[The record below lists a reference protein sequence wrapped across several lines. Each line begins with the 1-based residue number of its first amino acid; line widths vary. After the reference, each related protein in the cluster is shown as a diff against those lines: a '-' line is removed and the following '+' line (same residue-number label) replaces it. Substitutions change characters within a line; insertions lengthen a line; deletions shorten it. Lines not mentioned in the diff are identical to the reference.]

1 MKQQL
6 EQLLKDAEEVTA
18 KMREVL
24 ASMDKPAINMEHGKW
39 YRVQATW
46 NWLIK
51 FNKFEGK
58 SVFALDTV
66 PLNVVTEGRPGYF
79 CDVNN
84 IKSCTPATP
93 EDMQLLPDG
102 HPEKPKPALA
112 ATYDEIADV
121 VKPKWAFKSFEGTP
135 VSFDE
140 QDPYQLPTESA
151 AKQTAA
157 FSQIKNL
164 EAYCAVKFDGD
175 RNNIIDVDA
184 EGGLFPVECDYGII
198 KVTREA
204 ANWLIA
210 NHPEPFL
217 VFFGVKS

>member
-164 EAYCAVKFDGD
+164 EAYCAAKF
-175 RNNIIDVDA
+175 
-184 EGGLFPVECDYGII
+184 EGERDYSVIYVCNRLRVNHTDYDYI
-198 KVTREA
+198 KVTKEA
-204 ANWLIA
+204 AEWLIA